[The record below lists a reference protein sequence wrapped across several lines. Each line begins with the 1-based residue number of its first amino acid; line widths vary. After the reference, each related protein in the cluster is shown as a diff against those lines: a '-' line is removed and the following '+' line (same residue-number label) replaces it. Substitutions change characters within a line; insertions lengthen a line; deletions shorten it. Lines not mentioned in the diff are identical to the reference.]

1 MSDNEQV
8 RQWLLEDLEKLINS
22 NLVFGHRKKTERLP
36 FKWAHQGPTV
46 CTEYADCPGC
56 VLSPSGHDEYKP
68 TDVVLN
74 LHMVERLTAAAMAAH
89 VLGNYDWP
97 TITGGPLADQLKKE
111 TVFEWPLPD
120 RLDGLAWKAAATAAF
135 EAWAKALKPGDT
147 KTRFR
152 LQLVREK

>member
-1 MSDNEQV
+1 MSDREQV
-8 RQWLLEDLEKLINS
+8 RQWLLEDLEKLISS
-22 NLVFGHRKKTERLP
+22 NVVFGHRRK
-36 FKWAHQGPTV
+36 GPGGRHT
-46 CTEYADCPGC
+46 
-56 VLSPSGHDEYKP
+56 HKP

-89 VLGNYDWP
+89 VLGDYDWP
-97 TITGGPLADQLKKE
+97 VITGGPLAEQLQKE

-120 RLDGLAWKAAATAAF
+120 RLDGLAWKAGATAAF